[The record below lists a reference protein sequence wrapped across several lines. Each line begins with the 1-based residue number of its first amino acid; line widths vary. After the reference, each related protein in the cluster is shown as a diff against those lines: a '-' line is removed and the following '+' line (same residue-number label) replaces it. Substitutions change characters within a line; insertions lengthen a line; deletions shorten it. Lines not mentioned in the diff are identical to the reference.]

1 MPKLSILCVVEKNRK
16 AVHQPH
22 LTVTTVIHDL
32 NRRASLCHLSNR
44 LRSKTSFFHSSVD
57 RESFV
62 AYIISSKIVNVC

>member
-44 LRSKTSFFHSSVD
+44 LRSKTSFILALIGNHLWLTLS
-57 RESFV
+57 
-62 AYIISSKIVNVC
+62 ALK